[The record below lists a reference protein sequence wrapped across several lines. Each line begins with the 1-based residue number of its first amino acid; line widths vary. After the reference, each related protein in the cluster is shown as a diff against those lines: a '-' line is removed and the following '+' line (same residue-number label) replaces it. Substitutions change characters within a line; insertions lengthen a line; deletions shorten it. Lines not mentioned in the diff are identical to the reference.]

1 MRKGLVV
8 SLSVVA
14 ALLVSVGPVASAG
27 AGADAHVA
35 KAKVRVPGLVGVP
48 WKTAKYVFQGV
59 GVKTKIVHPGKL
71 VVKTSPKAN
80 TLVRPG
86 SLVKVWLG

>member
-14 ALLVSVGPVASAG
+14 ALAGSVGAVAPAAAG
-27 AGADAHVA
+27 PGAHAA

-48 WKTAKYVFQGV
+48 WSTARYVFQGV
-59 GVKTKIVHPGKL
+59 GVKTKVVHPGKV